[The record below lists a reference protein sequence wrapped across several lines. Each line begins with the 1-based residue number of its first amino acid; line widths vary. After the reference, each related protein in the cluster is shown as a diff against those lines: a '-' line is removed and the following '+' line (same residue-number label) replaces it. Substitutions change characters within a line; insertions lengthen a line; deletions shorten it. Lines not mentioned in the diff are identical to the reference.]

1 MDTTD
6 TRALALWFAE
16 SLSERRA
23 EQLRI
28 LHVEN
33 LVSYADYL
41 VVATGRNERHV
52 RALAEHLQR
61 DARTQLRV
69 RPISSEGVERG
80 QWALLDYGDIVVH
93 VFREQE
99 RDYYDLEGLWQD
111 AEEVPFEASEPPAES
126 YFGG

>member
-93 VFREQE
+93 VFREQ
-99 RDYYDLEGLWQD
+99 
-111 AEEVPFEASEPPAES
+111 
-126 YFGG
+126 